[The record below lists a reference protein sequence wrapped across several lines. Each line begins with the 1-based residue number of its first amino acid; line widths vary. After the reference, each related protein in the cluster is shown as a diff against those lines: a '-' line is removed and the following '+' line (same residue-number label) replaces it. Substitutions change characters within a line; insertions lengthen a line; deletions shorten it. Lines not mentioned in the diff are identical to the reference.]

1 METKDRPGWT
11 RDQRI
16 AVVGMLILTLSVGA
30 SCWYHIS
37 RAAGAMDIEFNVM
50 MLLFAPLLLMTI
62 LYALRLRWSYAAGI
76 FVCVGFFVPVATT
89 AKENV
94 SFISLSLYSVS
105 GLCSCWC
112 YRWWSLYSAFAYC
125 AASPQLGGGM
135 LSWESSAS

>member
-125 AASPQLGGGM
+125 AASF
-135 LSWESSAS
+135 